1 MKLCISHKQIHQQT
15 AISYQNIVF
24 ILKRLH
30 HVIFLVKTTT
40 TPVSDHYDARW
51 VKKLSLYIF
60 ESYTHTHRIC
70 FSFNYKHLEFIIQ
83 VLFLRKFTLPGFML
97 TFALLV
103 IMWMRDTCRH
113 FYLFLWTFS
122 LSSETGIN
130 ICYIGLRIHPARF
143 LRIGVTCPVRWM
155 WFSRLDEFVLIVI
168 ACGILLLLSTI
179 LLVEYTT
186 AIL

>member
-1 MKLCISHKQIHQQT
+1 MNFTQTNTSTNSHFISKHRVYSQK
-15 AISYQNIVF
+15 ASPRYFSSQNYHNPSFRPLRCPLSKETVA
-24 ILKRLH
+24 LYLWELH
-30 HVIFLVKTTT
+30 
-40 TPVSDHYDARW
+40 
-51 VKKLSLYIF
+51 
-60 ESYTHTHRIC
+60 THTHRIC

-155 WFSRLDEFVLIVI
+155 WFF
-168 ACGILLLLSTI
+168 
-179 LLVEYTT
+179 
-186 AIL
+186 